1 MEEKLRNFDLAS
13 FKKAS
18 FGMAQVNRDAY
29 QDMGSW
35 SQRIKK
41 QKVRNYN
48 LAEIDEIINSG
59 SPQAQQELSSNYFCK
74 NGFYKKL
81 VLYYATLLKYTG
93 ILIPNPS
100 FGKSLSTPHIQKKY
114 FNAVDLID
122 RLSLPTLLTNFAMR
136 TIMNGSYYG
145 IILSFNKNNPSFLD
159 LPFDFCRSNYRSTEG
174 DDVIEFNL
182 AYFDRILVKAKR
194 ENLLSIYPEVF
205 RNGYNNWKN
214 SGSGQWF
221 VVPSEISIYFSFFDK
236 NPLFLSTIPAI
247 VQYDETVELEL
258 KRDWEEIRKLVI
270 QKVPHLNDGRL
281 LFEPPEAEE
290 MHNGAVQ
297 MLKGNENISVLTTYT
312 DVDSIVSKTASD
324 AVNNNLEKMAQNV
337 YNNAGVSNQLFASTG
352 SSTLEYSMKNDTA
365 LMMVLGNKFA
375 TFVTKFVNKVHG
387 NSNINFKYNI
397 LPVTYYNEDKFI
409 DQTYKLAG
417 SGYSFLLPALASG
430 LSQKD
435 LGNIKDL
442 ENDVLNLKDKLI
454 PLSSSYTESAKGD
467 TGAPKKDEKDKSPK
481 TLQNEEALDN
491 QAKGGSN

>member
-1 MEEKLRNFDLAS
+1 
-13 FKKAS
+13 
-18 FGMAQVNRDAY
+18 MAQVNRDAY

-145 IILSFNKNNPSFLD
+145 IVLSFNKNNPSFLD

-194 ENLLSIYPEVF
+194 E
-205 RNGYNNWKN
+205 
-214 SGSGQWF
+214 
-221 VVPSEISIYFSFFDK
+221 
-236 NPLFLSTIPAI
+236 
-247 VQYDETVELEL
+247 
-258 KRDWEEIRKLVI
+258 
-270 QKVPHLNDGRL
+270 
-281 LFEPPEAEE
+281 
-290 MHNGAVQ
+290 
-297 MLKGNENISVLTTYT
+297 
-312 DVDSIVSKTASD
+312 
-324 AVNNNLEKMAQNV
+324 
-337 YNNAGVSNQLFASTG
+337 
-352 SSTLEYSMKNDTA
+352 
-365 LMMVLGNKFA
+365 KF
-375 TFVTKFVNKVHG
+375 T
-387 NSNINFKYNI
+387 
-397 LPVTYYNEDKFI
+397 
-409 DQTYKLAG
+409 
-417 SGYSFLLPALASG
+417 
-430 LSQKD
+430 
-435 LGNIKDL
+435 
-442 ENDVLNLKDKLI
+442 
-454 PLSSSYTESAKGD
+454 
-467 TGAPKKDEKDKSPK
+467 
-481 TLQNEEALDN
+481 
-491 QAKGGSN
+491 